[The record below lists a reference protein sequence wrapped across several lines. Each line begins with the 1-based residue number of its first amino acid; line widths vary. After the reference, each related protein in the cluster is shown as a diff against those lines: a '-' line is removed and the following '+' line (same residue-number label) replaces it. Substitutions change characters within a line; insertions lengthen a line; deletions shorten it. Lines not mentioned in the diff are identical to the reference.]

1 MVHRGARQSY
11 QEAEA
16 AMNSF
21 SKALKPMAGALA
33 VAALAAGAM
42 LAPVA
47 ARAET
52 NVGFGAVIA
61 QSGVQQSINR
71 KSAAPIA
78 AGGTVYSEEYVPTIW
93 IDPDGCEHWVMDDGA
108 EGYMDARKT
117 RDGRPVCHRN
127 VCGVIPT
134 DQLFATDKSAIST
147 SGRAYLENFFRT
159 AKARSFIITGHTDSR
174 ASDEY
179 NMKLSERRAVA
190 VAKVAQSV
198 GAPVLAVN
206 WYGERQPRAT
216 NATAA
221 GMAQNRRVEI
231 ICVK

>member
-1 MVHRGARQSY
+1 MTITKT
-11 QEAEA
+11 
-16 AMNSF
+16 SF
-21 SKALKPMAGALA
+21 APAAGALA
-33 VAALAAGAM
+33 AAALA
-42 LAPVA
+42 LASMIAPA
-47 ARAET
+47 A
-52 NVGFGAVIA
+52 A
-61 QSGVQQSINR
+61 QQVS
-71 KSAAPIA
+71 KS
-78 AGGTVYSEEYVPTIW
+78 ERYVPTIW

-134 DQLFATDKSAIST
+134 DTLFATDSAKIT
-147 SGRAYLENFFRT
+147 ASGRSYLQTFFQQAQART
-159 AKARSFIITGHTDSR
+159 FIVTGHTDSR

-179 NMKLSERRAVA
+179 NMNLSKRRAEA
-190 VAKVAQSV
+190 VAGVAQSI

-221 GMAQNRRVEI
+221 GMAANRRVEI